1 LEQPSLDGLLVVVL
15 ADHSNAVITE
25 QQAQSFQS
33 GLRDRRKKE
42 PAPLIELGE
51 KFLCTQHRAGRGM
64 RLDACRSAD
73 HDTRARDPNALPV
86 GVCRRKRDSAD
97 GGAEAEVLRHLE
109 PPFCP
114 LQRARR
120 AQHAVCGIIDEHHRI
135 AGFERGVF
143 HLLFALLEL
152 ATEVSCKML
161 PNYRVTEN
169 ARTAAEIALLP
180 RI

>member
-1 LEQPSLDGLLVVVL
+1 MRAAARITIPALGTRTLCPSVCVVE
-15 ADHSNAVITE
+15 NAI
-25 QQAQSFQS
+25 
-33 GLRDRRKKE
+33 
-42 PAPLIELGE
+42 AP
-51 KFLCTQHRAGRGM
+51 
-64 RLDACRSAD
+64 
-73 HDTRARDPNALPV
+73 
-86 GVCRRKRDSAD
+86 D